1 MLQLNKRI
9 EFFKF
14 QKNLETR
21 FDKEMNMTQIYT
33 RREYCDI
40 TRIDDKTFNQR
51 VKDGWLIKQGQGRAT
66 KYAVTSKH
74 VGETFENITKSL
86 KDAKCAG
93 KCDGAC
99 KPGYGAK
106 KESSSFV
113 ERQSRWQ
120 AFKAKFRS

>member
-1 MLQLNKRI
+1 
-9 EFFKF
+9 
-14 QKNLETR
+14 
-21 FDKEMNMTQIYT
+21 MTQIYT

-74 VGETFENITKSL
+74 VDESFQNIAESL
-86 KDAKCAG
+86 SKECSG

-99 KPGYGAK
+99 KPGYGV
-106 KESSSFV
+106 KEKDAFV

-120 AFKAKFRS
+120 AFKAKFRG